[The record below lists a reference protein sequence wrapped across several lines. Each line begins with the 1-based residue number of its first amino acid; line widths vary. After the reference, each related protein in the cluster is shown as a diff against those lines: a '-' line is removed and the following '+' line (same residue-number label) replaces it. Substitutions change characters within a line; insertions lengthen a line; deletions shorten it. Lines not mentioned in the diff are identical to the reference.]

1 MSQCTADWLTLP
13 VSGYPAPTAMWMVP
27 PIFSSNRMLRM
38 KRSIPKFVPNANSP
52 IRRAPASVSS
62 VFTRYASFR
71 AALALRDAPTI
82 RYNLAS
88 VLFEQ
93 GEYPE
98 ASAQIET
105 VLADAN
111 APADLRAHVT
121 TLRTQ
126 LHERAGFARVELVGM
141 PEAAVAVDG
150 FRLADVRLELP
161 LAPGPHL
168 AIATRGDAELAR
180 SALQIQTGQHA
191 TFTLGAPVP
200 EPAAPTPEPALVAD
214 ADTQPLV
221 EQWWFWTAVGGGVV
235 LSAVLI
241 GVAASS
247 GGVEEPIPG
256 NFQPGVVRW

>member
-1 MSQCTADWLTLP
+1 MICRLERMLALLVLGLTLWAVTP
-13 VSGYPAPTAMWMVP
+13 ASAQRARRARSAPTSVIQARALFAEGVAH
-27 PIFSSNRMLRM
+27 
-38 KRSIPKFVPNANSP
+38 VEA
-52 IRRAPASVSS
+52 RRFAEAE
-62 VFTRYASFR
+62 TSFR

-98 ASAQIET
+98 ANAQIET
-105 VLADAN
+105 VLADAD

-126 LHERAGFARVELVGM
+126 LQERAGFARVELVGM

-150 FRLADVRLELP
+150 FRLADVQLELP

-168 AIATRGDAELAR
+168 AIATRGNAELAR

-200 EPAAPTPEPALVAD
+200 EPAAPAPEPALVAD